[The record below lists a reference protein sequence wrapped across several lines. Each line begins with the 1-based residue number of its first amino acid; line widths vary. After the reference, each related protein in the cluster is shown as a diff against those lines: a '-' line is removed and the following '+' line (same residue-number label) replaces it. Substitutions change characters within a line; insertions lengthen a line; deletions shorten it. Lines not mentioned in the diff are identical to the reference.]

1 MVSFWW
7 VMAAFIAG
15 GFGGVLVMA
24 LMHMAGGLPKQLEHA
39 PDLSGMPWA

>member
-1 MVSFWW
+1 MISFWW

-24 LMHMAGGLPKQLEHA
+24 LIFMAGGLPKQLERA
-39 PDLSGMPWA
+39 PDLNGMPWA